1 MGAYRAMTVHISRDP
16 AALSGRVAI
25 VTGASSGIGSAIA
38 AALAGAG
45 AKVVVASRSR
55 DKLQAL
61 VTNIE
66 ADGGTAIA
74 CPADVTSEND
84 VSHLFTFAEEKFGS
98 VDILVNNAGVTSR
111 LPTHDLP
118 LSEWQEVIAVNVTG
132 VFLCSREALRL
143 MKSRGRGRIIT
154 IGSVA
159 AKAPR
164 HDAVAYSTS
173 KSAIEG
179 LVRSLAIDARRFGVS
194 SCMIHPGNTRSA
206 LWTPQRRELADKE
219 GLMEAETIGQ
229 VAVMVASMPD
239 DVNMYETIIH
249 PLTMPWMGRG

>member
-1 MGAYRAMTVHISRDP
+1 MGDVFKDAQ
-16 AALSGRVAI
+16 LLKGRVAI

-38 AALAGAG
+38 IALAKAG
-45 AKVVVASRSR
+45 AKVVVAARSHE
-55 DKLQAL
+55 KLEAL
-61 VTNIE
+61 VSDIIAE
-66 ADGGTAIA
+66 GGAALA
-74 CPADVTSEND
+74 CPTDVTSEND
-84 VSHLFTFAEEKFGS
+84 VAHLFGFSEKRFGA

-111 LPTHDLP
+111 LPTDELP
-118 LSEWQEVIAVNVTG
+118 LTEWQQVIDVNVTG

-179 LVRSLAIDARRFGVS
+179 FVRSLAIDGRRFGVS

-206 LWTPQRRELADKE
+206 LWTPQRRELAQNE
-219 GLMEAETIGQ
+219 GLMEAETIGH
-229 VAVMVASMPD
+229 VAVMVAAMPD
-239 DVNMYETIIH
+239 DVNMYETVIH
-249 PLTMPWMGRG
+249 PLLMPWMGRG